1 MIIYGIAG
9 LSTMAPQATNP
20 HYSRTMISA
29 MDPCLTT
36 TDEGLIPI
44 LMVET
49 KSMGGLVRKSLI
61 LKEESSS
68 RMVINLN

>member
-1 MIIYGIAG
+1 MIICGIAG
-9 LSTMAPQATNP
+9 LSTMAPQATNT
-20 HYSRTMISA
+20 HSRTMISA

-36 TDEGLIPI
+36 TVEGLIPI

-49 KSMGGLVRKSLI
+49 KRMGGLVRKSLI